1 MGDDLEVIFLDS
13 ADIPKRETEERR
25 SEIAEVKEEVKKTEI
40 GDEDSKVAKGDSN
53 SIQQVAD
60 LVPHGDEER
69 YIPRKIAGKSDIEI
83 LLTAY
88 KHRKNTLLEGPTGSG
103 KTMAI
108 RWLARRLRVPYMR
121 VNLNGGT
128 TVEDLVGQWIYKD
141 GKFVWSDGVLVRMMR
156 HGGIFVADEINAAPT
171 EILFVLNS
179 ILDDE
184 RKIVLTQKD
193 GEVVTACDDFWFVA
207 TMNPENLYEGTKMLN
222 EALRDRFQVVL
233 EYDYSREVEKKLEL
247 TDDLLEIAKM
257 LRERNDEIRTPV
269 STRSLVQF
277 KENCELFGLRLA
289 REIFIQKFH
298 IDERKIVREILN
310 LKYITKS
317 EEARNE

>member
-1 MGDDLEVIFLDS
+1 MGDELEVIFLDS
-13 ADIPKRETEERR
+13 ADVPKRESEERR
-25 SEIAEVKEEVKKTEI
+25 EIAEVKEEVKKTEI
-40 GDEDSKVAKGDSN
+40 EDEGSGAAKGYSN
-53 SIQQVAD
+53 SSQQVAE
-60 LVPHGDEER
+60 LVPHGDEE
-69 YIPRKIAGKSDIEI
+69 YIPRKIAGKKDIAI
-83 LLTAY
+83 LYIAY

-108 RWLARRLRVPYMR
+108 RWLARKLRVPYMR

-141 GKFVWSDGVLVRMMR
+141 GGFTWSDGVLTRMMR
-156 HGGIFVADEINAAPT
+156 YGGIFVADEINAAPT

-179 ILDDE
+179 VLDDE
-184 RKIVLTQKD
+184 RKVVLTQKD

-269 STRSLVQF
+269 STRALVQF

-289 REIFIQKFH
+289 REMFVQKFH
-298 IDERKIVREILN
+298 VDERKIVREILN
-310 LKYITKS
+310 LKYITKCK
-317 EEARNE
+317 EAKNE